1 MRKKA
6 QRVVFAEM
14 LPKPLVVEFTNPA
27 QTSDGGALLLRAKD
41 DQMRL
46 TERMAEA
53 IVDQR
58 QEGKVRHSVQEML
71 RERSYGLA
79 CGYPDGNDAR
89 RLGLDPLLRLVCRGE
104 IGGEP
109 GLASQPTLSRLE
121 NTVRRTDLLRMGYA
135 ITDAVLETEQKRR
148 WGKRVRQITVDMDPT
163 EDPTYGGQ
171 QLTFFNSFYD
181 NYCYLPMITT
191 LKFDEEQDE
200 VMVAPVLRPGNAPGK
215 LGALGILRRLLPRVR
230 QRFPLAALRVR
241 MDGAFASPE
250 IFNYLENE
258 KLGYAVNMAKNK
270 VLQRMAAPLLSRA
283 RRRAKRTGQTARVYG
298 SFRYQAGKW
307 SKPRRV
313 VIKAE
318 VTMLP
323 DREPRDN
330 PRFVVTNL
338 PGTAREVYGWYGER
352 GGMENRI
359 KELGSVGFGLTSC
372 TSFQANQFR
381 NLLSGAAFILYQQLR
396 RDIPDPQER
405 RRQVWTLRERLVK
418 IGMTV
423 RESVRRILL
432 EGPAAYPWQN
442 LWRLLAFR
450 LGASP

>member
-1 MRKKA
+1 
-6 QRVVFAEM
+6 VVFAEM

-41 DQMRL
+41 DQMML

-58 QEGKVRHSVQEML
+58 QEGKVRHSVREML

-89 RLGLDPLLRLVCRGE
+89 RLGLDPLLRLVCRG
-104 IGGEP
+104 GMSGEP

-121 NTVRRTDLLRMGYA
+121 NTVRRADLLRMGYA

-181 NYCYLPMITT
+181 NYCYLPMVTT
-191 LKFDEEQDE
+191 LKFDEETDE

-215 LGALGILRRLLPRVR
+215 RGALVILKRLLPKLR
-230 QRFPLAALRVR
+230 QRFAFAELRVR
-241 MDGAFASPE
+241 MDGAFATPE
-250 IFNYLENE
+250 IFDYLERE
-258 KLGYAVNMAKNK
+258 KLGYAINMAKNK
-270 VLQRMAAPLLSRA
+270 ALQRMAAPLLARA

-307 SKPRRV
+307 PKPRRV

-330 PRFVVTNL
+330 PRFVVTSL
-338 PGTAREVYGWYGER
+338 PGTAREVYGWYGGR
-352 GGMENRI
+352 GSMENRI
-359 KELGSVGFGLTSC
+359 KELDSVGFGLTSC

-381 NLLSGAAFILYQQLR
+381 NLLSAAAFILYQQLR

-405 RRQVWTLRERLVK
+405 RSQVWTLRERLVK

-442 LWRLLAFR
+442 IWRLLAFR
-450 LGASP
+450 LGAIP